1 MKKTLPILLLFLCP
15 AFASAQLIKN
25 RWKAYRTELH
35 FGVGPTNFLGE
46 LGGANQIGTHYFKDL
61 EFTMTRYAFSGGVRY
76 KLSPNFAIN
85 THLTFGKVAGDDAL
99 TTEFYRS
106 YRNLSFKS
114 NVWELNAVFEAYILK
129 EQIGHRYKLR
139 KVKGRRGFEIGVY
152 AFAGAG
158 LFHFDPKAELN
169 GKVVRLQPLGTEG
182 QGLVTT
188 REKYHLTQFCIP
200 MGIGFKYSFNRR
212 WGIGLEYGIRKTFT
226 DYIDDVS
233 KTYYDNEIIKSEKG
247 DVAAELADRSDG
259 SFPNVTSAGQQRGD
273 PRYKD
278 TYMFAVFNVSYKL
291 RTGRVSYPLF

>member
-15 AFASAQLIKN
+15 AFANAQLIKN

-233 KTYYDNEIIKSEKG
+233 KTYYDNEIIRSEKG